1 MRSVK
6 LPLQFKLDDGHGL
19 VHLSDEAYRLL
30 VVCVSPIFYF
40 GDKRR
45 VGAVFVRLHGKGCQ
59 RHHVDA
65 VALLKC
71 LRVGV
76 AQRKAQHACNTGLV
90 SSGGSHPQNVV
101 VAPLDVQ
108 MMVVAERVH
117 NQVGTWSA
125 VINVAEDVQTVDGQ
139 ALDEVADGYDEMADA
154 ARADDGLDD
163 DVEVSLLVVVLR
175 RLVQQF
181 LNDVCK
187 FFRQALAHL

>member
-1 MRSVK
+1 
-6 LPLQFKLDDGHGL
+6 
-19 VHLSDEAYRLL
+19 
-30 VVCVSPIFYF
+30 
-40 GDKRR
+40 
-45 VGAVFVRLHGKGCQ
+45 
-59 RHHVDA
+59 
-65 VALLKC
+65 
-71 LRVGV
+71 
-76 AQRKAQHACNTGLV
+76 
-90 SSGGSHPQNVV
+90 
-101 VAPLDVQ
+101 
-108 MMVVAERVH
+108 MVVAERVH

-139 ALDEVADGYDEMADA
+139 ALDEVADGYDEMVGA